1 MPSIAAFRGLHCWLG
16 RAGLAGLLAA
26 TLLATGCTT
35 THTVQNPVT
44 GRTERSVL
52 TEAQLQA
59 QADEA
64 REALIDEHGLYVH
77 PAVQGYVSEI
87 GLKVAQLSHSPELA
101 WSFTILDT
109 EISNAFALPRGQ
121 VFVTRGLLALLQ
133 SEAELAAVL
142 GHEIAHVTA
151 RHGAHRATEAAFA
164 NIGVAA
170 AINVGQF
177 LERSG
182 LRGAA
187 QRMKK
192 LGLSLAAGLIATYD
206 REQELEAD
214 RIGADYLARAGYDAR
229 EMVGV
234 LEVLQMVER
243 FHADRARESKRE
255 APGSDWLSSHPGT
268 DQRLREARRF
278 TAAARR
284 VAGDGRE
291 RFLQRIDGLVW
302 GDSPEKGLVRERLF
316 VHPRAGYAVT
326 APTGWELDVEG
337 SAVALQAPEGDAT
350 LTVRLLPKLAGRT
363 HAQVIENLLA
373 PTEGRSSP
381 RKVGSFNGTHFIGSR
396 LRGDVRQPLRATVVS
411 GPGQR
416 LYLIDYTARDEAALQ
431 RSLAA
436 MQGAEQSF
444 RAINAADRRAAQVW
458 RIGTTPLPAG
468 GFAALAKAS
477 PLRDDAEPTLRLI
490 NGLYGVTAPDAE
502 PAAGTPVKTVR

>member
-1 MPSIAAFRGLHCWLG
+1 MHATPRSPRPGIRVWLAA
-16 RAGLAGLLAA
+16 LLATA
-26 TLLATGCTT
+26 TLATGCATN
-35 THTVQNPVT
+35 TVFNPVT
-44 GRTERSVL
+44 GRTERSAL
-52 TEAQLQA
+52 SEEQLQA

-77 PAVQGYVSEI
+77 PEVEAYVTEI
-87 GLKVAQLSHSPELA
+87 GLKVAQLSHQPNFA
-101 WSFTILDT
+101 WRFTILDT

-133 SEAELAAVL
+133 NEAELAAVL

-164 NIGVAA
+164 NFGVAA

-187 QRMKK
+187 KRMKR
-192 LGLSLAAGLIATYD
+192 LGLSLASGLIATYD

-214 RIGADYLARAGYDAR
+214 RIGTEYLARAGYDAR
-229 EMVGV
+229 QMVGV

-243 FHADRARESKRE
+243 FHADRAKEQKSE

-268 DQRLREARRF
+268 DQRLRQALRL
-278 TAAARR
+278 TAAARH
-284 VAGDGRE
+284 VASDGRD
-291 RFLQRIDGLVW
+291 RFLKRIEGLVW
-302 GDSPEKGLVRERLF
+302 GDSPERGLVRERLF
-316 VHPRAGYAVT
+316 VHPRAGYAIT
-326 APTGWELDVEG
+326 APAGWEFDVEG
-337 SAVALQAPEGDAT
+337 SAVAMHTPEGDAT

-373 PTEGRSSP
+373 PTEGRSTS
-381 RKVGSFNGTHFIGSR
+381 RKVGSFSGTHFIGSR
-396 LRGDVRQPLRATVVS
+396 MRGEARHPLRSTVVS

-431 RSLAA
+431 RALAA
-436 MQGAEQSF
+436 MQAAEQSF
-444 RAINAADRRAAQVW
+444 RAITNADRRAAQVW
-458 RIGTTPLPAG
+458 RVTSVPMPPG

-477 PLRDDAEPTLRLI
+477 PLLEDAEATLRLL
-490 NGLYGVTAPDAE
+490 NGVYGETSPEAE
-502 PAAGTPVKTVR
+502 PAVGTRVKTVR